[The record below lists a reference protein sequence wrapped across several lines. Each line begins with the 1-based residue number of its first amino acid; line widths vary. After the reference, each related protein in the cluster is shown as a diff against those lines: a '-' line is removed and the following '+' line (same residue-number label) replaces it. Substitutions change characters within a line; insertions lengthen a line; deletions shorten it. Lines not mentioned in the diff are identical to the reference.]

1 MRRREFI
8 AMLGGAAAGWPLGA
22 RAQQSNRLRLVGV
35 LFAMAPSDPE
45 AEMRVKAFETGLRE
59 LGWVEGRNMR
69 LEYRWAPRDPGLL
82 LSQANELVGLGPDV
96 ILATSTPVVAA
107 LRQGNPPPVVF
118 VQVTDPIGNG
128 FVPNLARPGG
138 YLTGFTSFEF
148 TVGSKWLEALKHVA
162 PAVQRVAL
170 VFNPDTA
177 PFAHLFWQP
186 VVDAAPAFDVEPI
199 QTPVRDAGEIKHAI
213 ETFAR
218 EANGGLMVLP
228 DVSTTN
234 YRDLIIALAAR
245 HRLPAV
251 YPFRYFAASGGL
263 MSYGSDL
270 ADVYRRAA
278 SYVDRILKGAAP
290 GDLPVQAPS
299 QHGPVDEAS
308 RFHSALCLETSGGAG
323 RRRAA
328 SSAGRSSCP
337 ENSPSLVHQIR
348 RAIRGGRLRRAA
360 LERHFRCLL
369 LLPGAQGVAHPHPAR
384 TGGSRRRQDR
394 AVRQG
399 DREPARLDDT
409 TALVGRLH

>member
-1 MRRREFI
+1 
-8 AMLGGAAAGWPLGA
+8 MLGGAAAGWPLGA
-22 RAQQSNRLRLVGV
+22 RAQQSNRPRLVGA
-35 LFAMAPSDPE
+35 LFAMAPSDPD
-45 AEMRVKAFETGLRE
+45 AETRVKAFESGLRE

-69 LEYRWAPRDPGLL
+69 LEYRWAPRDPSLL
-82 LSQANELVGLGPDV
+82 LSHATELIGLGPDV
-96 ILATSTPVVAA
+96 ILATGTPVVAA
-107 LRQGNPPPVVF
+107 LRQGNPAPVVF

-170 VFNPDTA
+170 IFNPDTA

-186 VVDAAPAFDVEPI
+186 VVEAAPAFDVEPI

-218 EANGGLMVLP
+218 ETNGGLMVLP

-299 QHGPVDEAS
+299 KFELVINLKTANALGLTVPPLWLGRADEVI
-308 RFHSALCLETSGGAG
+308 E
-323 RRRAA
+323 
-328 SSAGRSSCP
+328 
-337 ENSPSLVHQIR
+337 
-348 RAIRGGRLRRAA
+348 
-360 LERHFRCLL
+360 
-369 LLPGAQGVAHPHPAR
+369 
-384 TGGSRRRQDR
+384 
-394 AVRQG
+394 
-399 DREPARLDDT
+399 
-409 TALVGRLH
+409 

>member
-8 AMLGGAAAGWPLGA
+8 AILGGAAAGWPLGA
-22 RAQQSNRLRLVGV
+22 RAQQSNRPRLVGA
-35 LFAMAPSDPE
+35 LFAMAPRDPE

-69 LEYRWAPRDPGLL
+69 LEYRWAPRDPSLL
-82 LSQANELVGLGPDV
+82 LSQATELIGLGPDV
-96 ILATSTPVVAA
+96 ILATGTPVVAA
-107 LRQGNPPPVVF
+107 LRQADPSPIVF
-118 VQVTDPIGNG
+118 VQVTDPIGNA

-170 VFNPDTA
+170 IFNPDTA
-177 PFAHLFWQP
+177 PYAHLFWQP
-186 VVDAAPAFDVEPI
+186 VVEAAPAFDVEPI
-199 QTPVRDAGEIKHAI
+199 QMSVRDAGEIKHAI

-228 DVSTTN
+228 DVSTTS

-278 SYVDRILKGAAP
+278 SYVDRILKGEKPA
-290 GDLPVQAPS
+290 DLPVQVPTKYETVINLKTAKALGLDMPTS
-299 QHGPVDEAS
+299 VLARADEVI
-308 RFHSALCLETSGGAG
+308 E
-323 RRRAA
+323 
-328 SSAGRSSCP
+328 
-337 ENSPSLVHQIR
+337 
-348 RAIRGGRLRRAA
+348 
-360 LERHFRCLL
+360 
-369 LLPGAQGVAHPHPAR
+369 
-384 TGGSRRRQDR
+384 
-394 AVRQG
+394 
-399 DREPARLDDT
+399 
-409 TALVGRLH
+409 

>member
-1 MRRREFI
+1 
-8 AMLGGAAAGWPLGA
+8 
-22 RAQQSNRLRLVGV
+22 
-35 LFAMAPSDPE
+35 
-45 AEMRVKAFETGLRE
+45 MRVKAFEAGLRE
-59 LGWVEGRNMR
+59 LGWTEGRNIR
-69 LEYRWAPRDPGLL
+69 LEYRWAPRDASLL
-82 LSQANELVGLGPDV
+82 RSQATELVGLAPDV

-107 LRQGNPPPVVF
+107 LRQGNPLPIVF
-118 VQVTDPIGNG
+118 VQVTDPIGGG

-148 TVGSKWLEALKHVA
+148 TIGSKWLEALKHVA

-170 VFNPDTA
+170 IFNPDTA
-177 PFAHLFWQP
+177 PFAQLFWQP
-186 VVDAAPAFDVEPI
+186 VERPLLPLTLSRSKRPSA
-199 QTPVRDAGEIKHAI
+199 TLGEIEHAI

-290 GDLPVQAPS
+290 GDLPVQAPVKFELVINLKTANAL
-299 QHGPVDEAS
+299 GLTVPPLWLGRADEVI
-308 RFHSALCLETSGGAG
+308 E
-323 RRRAA
+323 
-328 SSAGRSSCP
+328 
-337 ENSPSLVHQIR
+337 
-348 RAIRGGRLRRAA
+348 
-360 LERHFRCLL
+360 
-369 LLPGAQGVAHPHPAR
+369 
-384 TGGSRRRQDR
+384 
-394 AVRQG
+394 
-399 DREPARLDDT
+399 
-409 TALVGRLH
+409 

>member
-1 MRRREFI
+1 MFGMRRRDFI
-8 AMLGGAAAGWPLGA
+8 ALLGGAAASWPLGA

-82 LSQANELVGLGPDV
+82 LSQASELVGLGPDV
-96 ILATSTPVVAA
+96 ILATSTPVAAA

-118 VQVTDPIGNG
+118 VQVIDPIGNG
-128 FVPNLARPGG
+128 FVQNLARPGG
-138 YLTGFTSFEF
+138 NLTGFTSFEF

-170 VFNPDTA
+170 IFNPDTA

-186 VVDAAPAFDVEPI
+186 VVEAAPAFDVEPI

-251 YPFRYFAASGGL
+251 YPFRFFAASGGL

-299 QHGPVDEAS
+299 KFELVINLKTANALGLTVPPLWLGRADEVI
-308 RFHSALCLETSGGAG
+308 E
-323 RRRAA
+323 
-328 SSAGRSSCP
+328 
-337 ENSPSLVHQIR
+337 
-348 RAIRGGRLRRAA
+348 
-360 LERHFRCLL
+360 
-369 LLPGAQGVAHPHPAR
+369 
-384 TGGSRRRQDR
+384 
-394 AVRQG
+394 
-399 DREPARLDDT
+399 
-409 TALVGRLH
+409 

>member
-8 AMLGGAAAGWPLGA
+8 ALLGGAAACWPLGA
-22 RAQQSNRLRLVGV
+22 RAQQSNRPRMVGV

-45 AEMRVKAFETGLRE
+45 AEMRVKAFESGLRE
-59 LGWVEGRNMR
+59 LGWVEKRNMR
-69 LEYRWAPRDPGLL
+69 LEYRWAPPDPGLL

-107 LRQGNPPPVVF
+107 LRQGNPPPIVF

-128 FVPNLARPGG
+128 FVQNLARPGG

-170 VFNPDTA
+170 IFNPDTA

-186 VVDAAPAFDVEPI
+186 VVEAAPAFDVEPI
-199 QTPVRDAGEIKHAI
+199 QTPVRDAGEIKPAI

-299 QHGPVDEAS
+299 KFELVINLKTANALGLTVPPLWLGRADEVI
-308 RFHSALCLETSGGAG
+308 E
-323 RRRAA
+323 
-328 SSAGRSSCP
+328 
-337 ENSPSLVHQIR
+337 
-348 RAIRGGRLRRAA
+348 
-360 LERHFRCLL
+360 
-369 LLPGAQGVAHPHPAR
+369 
-384 TGGSRRRQDR
+384 
-394 AVRQG
+394 
-399 DREPARLDDT
+399 
-409 TALVGRLH
+409 

>member
-1 MRRREFI
+1 
-8 AMLGGAAAGWPLGA
+8 
-22 RAQQSNRLRLVGV
+22 
-35 LFAMAPSDPE
+35 
-45 AEMRVKAFETGLRE
+45 
-59 LGWVEGRNMR
+59 MR

-82 LSQANELVGLGPDV
+82 LSQATELVGLAPDV

-107 LRQGNPPPVVF
+107 LRQGNPLPIVF
-118 VQVTDPIGNG
+118 VQVVDPIGNG

-170 VFNPDTA
+170 IFNPDTA

-186 VVDAAPAFDVEPI
+186 VVEAAPAFDVEPI
-199 QTPVRDAGEIKHAI
+199 QMPFRDAGEIKHAI

-218 EANGGLMVLP
+218 GANGGLMVLP

-234 YRDLIIALAAR
+234 YRDLIIALAAQ

-299 QHGPVDEAS
+299 KFELVINLKTANALGLTVPPLWLGRADEVI
-308 RFHSALCLETSGGAG
+308 E
-323 RRRAA
+323 
-328 SSAGRSSCP
+328 
-337 ENSPSLVHQIR
+337 
-348 RAIRGGRLRRAA
+348 
-360 LERHFRCLL
+360 
-369 LLPGAQGVAHPHPAR
+369 
-384 TGGSRRRQDR
+384 
-394 AVRQG
+394 
-399 DREPARLDDT
+399 
-409 TALVGRLH
+409 

>member
-8 AMLGGAAAGWPLGA
+8 AILGGAAAGWPLGA
-22 RAQQSNRLRLVGV
+22 RAQQSNRPRLVGA

-69 LEYRWAPRDPGLL
+69 LEYRWAPRDPSLL
-82 LSQANELVGLGPDV
+82 LSQATELVSLAPDV
-96 ILATSTPVVAA
+96 ILATGTPVVAA

-162 PAVQRVAL
+162 PAVQRVPL
-170 VFNPDTA
+170 IFNPDTA

-186 VVDAAPAFDVEPI
+186 VVEAAPAFDVEPI
-199 QTPVRDAGEIKHAI
+199 QTPDRDAGEIKHAI

-218 EANGGLMVLP
+218 EVNGGLMVLP

-263 MSYGSDL
+263 LSYGSDL

-290 GDLPVQAPS
+290 GELPVQAPS
-299 QHGPVDEAS
+299 KFELVINLKTANALGLTVPPLWLGRADEVI
-308 RFHSALCLETSGGAG
+308 E
-323 RRRAA
+323 
-328 SSAGRSSCP
+328 
-337 ENSPSLVHQIR
+337 
-348 RAIRGGRLRRAA
+348 
-360 LERHFRCLL
+360 
-369 LLPGAQGVAHPHPAR
+369 
-384 TGGSRRRQDR
+384 
-394 AVRQG
+394 
-399 DREPARLDDT
+399 
-409 TALVGRLH
+409 

>member
-1 MRRREFI
+1 MRRRDFI
-8 AMLGGAAAGWPLGA
+8 AILGGAAAGWPLGA
-22 RAQQSNRLRLVGV
+22 RAQQSNRPRLVGA
-35 LFAMAPSDPE
+35 LFAMAPRDPE

-82 LSQANELVGLGPDV
+82 LSQATELIGLGPDV
-96 ILATSTPVVAA
+96 ILATGTPVVAA

-170 VFNPDTA
+170 IFNPDTA

-186 VVDAAPAFDVEPI
+186 VVEAAPAFDVEPI
-199 QTPVRDAGEIKHAI
+199 QVPIRDVGEIEHAI
-213 ETFAR
+213 EAFAR
-218 EANGGLMVLP
+218 AGNGGLMVLP
-228 DVSTTN
+228 DVSSTN

-251 YPFRYFAASGGL
+251 YPYRHFAASGGL
-263 MSYGSDL
+263 MSYGTDV
-270 ADVYRRAA
+270 ADVFRRAA

-290 GDLPVQAPS
+290 GDLPVQAPAKYEFVINLKTANTL
-299 QHGPVDEAS
+299 GLTVPPLWLGRADEVI
-308 RFHSALCLETSGGAG
+308 E
-323 RRRAA
+323 
-328 SSAGRSSCP
+328 
-337 ENSPSLVHQIR
+337 
-348 RAIRGGRLRRAA
+348 
-360 LERHFRCLL
+360 
-369 LLPGAQGVAHPHPAR
+369 
-384 TGGSRRRQDR
+384 
-394 AVRQG
+394 
-399 DREPARLDDT
+399 
-409 TALVGRLH
+409 

>member
-8 AMLGGAAAGWPLGA
+8 AILGGAAAGWPLSA
-22 RAQQSNRLRLVGV
+22 RAQQSNRPRLVGA

-45 AEMRVKAFETGLRE
+45 AEMRVKAFESGLRD

-82 LSQANELVGLGPDV
+82 LSQATELVSLGPDV
-96 ILATSTPVVAA
+96 ILATGTPVVAA

-170 VFNPDTA
+170 IFNPDTA

-186 VVDAAPAFDVEPI
+186 VVEAAPAFDVEPI

-218 EANGGLMVLP
+218 EVNGGLMVLP
-228 DVSTTN
+228 DVSTTS

-245 HRLPAV
+245 HRLPAI

-299 QHGPVDEAS
+299 KFELVINLKTANALGLTVPPLWLGRADEVI
-308 RFHSALCLETSGGAG
+308 E
-323 RRRAA
+323 
-328 SSAGRSSCP
+328 
-337 ENSPSLVHQIR
+337 
-348 RAIRGGRLRRAA
+348 
-360 LERHFRCLL
+360 
-369 LLPGAQGVAHPHPAR
+369 
-384 TGGSRRRQDR
+384 
-394 AVRQG
+394 
-399 DREPARLDDT
+399 
-409 TALVGRLH
+409 